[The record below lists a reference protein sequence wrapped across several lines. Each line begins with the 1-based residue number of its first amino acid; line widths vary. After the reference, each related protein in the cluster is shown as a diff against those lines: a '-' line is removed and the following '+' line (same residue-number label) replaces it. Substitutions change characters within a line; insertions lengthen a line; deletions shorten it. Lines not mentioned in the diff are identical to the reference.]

1 MNTSLSLITTN
12 TTFTTHHGKL
22 STVGFSQDME
32 IDTDGPPFA
41 DRGKDPD
48 AMDTS
53 LDLNHDDKANGKE
66 VTPTSGPEVA
76 ALQDARQ
83 IFERP
88 REEDALP
95 KVPNLIGKISAW
107 VSVAH

>member
-1 MNTSLSLITTN
+1 
-12 TTFTTHHGKL
+12 
-22 STVGFSQDME
+22 ME

-41 DRGKDPD
+41 DRGKGPD

-53 LDLNHDDKANGKE
+53 LDLHHHDDKANGKE
-66 VTPTSGPEVA
+66 VIPNSGPEVA

-95 KVPNLIGKISAW
+95 KVPNLIGKISVW
-107 VSVAH
+107 VVVAH